1 VLYLNI
7 SSSDMSVT
15 ENILQTLSMH
25 RRRVWLFPKLQSI
38 SWDIA
43 DDVCFPYVSLF
54 LHPGINKVNLYLD
67 VRTSQENVHD
77 ALRILETACP
87 ALNALDI
94 SHFDSWD
101 DDDDGY
107 ENLHMS
113 QDKVTAMSDDLSH
126 LVMHSP
132 SLTSVII
139 PHRQLTLSVDAIK
152 HLAQAPNLQ
161 VLRLRKG
168 KLDVISGNRDQ
179 RVKKVLFPRL
189 RDIAVEVEE
198 PTTLLGIL
206 RQTGTAFLKRL
217 AITSKSL
224 ITGAQFSLISPEIIR
239 CGATS
244 LTSLS
249 LAFDSP
255 HAVQPP
261 GQEDRYRL
269 TSAILQPLLAL
280 SKIQYISISSP
291 YIEPDD
297 RLLSLITQAWPDLG
311 NLRFVPALKPIS
323 EIITQTPLVTLDGVY
338 ALIRGCPKLV
348 ALDIAIDTSTPLSP
362 NLPALPLRGAGIYL
376 DFFWSKPDA
385 ANVHIMATGLQRIH
399 KGRHN
404 LTGSDPWAHY
414 DTTASVQTAGIDV
427 AAYAEYV
434 HTCDYFWK
442 GIEGALNKKFEEAL
456 QRALDLQ
463 ATC

>member
-168 KLDVISGNRDQ
+168 KLDVISGNRD
-179 RVKKVLFPRL
+179 
-189 RDIAVEVEE
+189 
-198 PTTLLGIL
+198 
-206 RQTGTAFLKRL
+206 
-217 AITSKSL
+217 
-224 ITGAQFSLISPEIIR
+224 
-239 CGATS
+239 
-244 LTSLS
+244 
-249 LAFDSP
+249 
-255 HAVQPP
+255 
-261 GQEDRYRL
+261 
-269 TSAILQPLLAL
+269 
-280 SKIQYISISSP
+280 
-291 YIEPDD
+291 
-297 RLLSLITQAWPDLG
+297 
-311 NLRFVPALKPIS
+311 
-323 EIITQTPLVTLDGVY
+323 
-338 ALIRGCPKLV
+338 
-348 ALDIAIDTSTPLSP
+348 
-362 NLPALPLRGAGIYL
+362 
-376 DFFWSKPDA
+376 
-385 ANVHIMATGLQRIH
+385 
-399 KGRHN
+399 
-404 LTGSDPWAHY
+404 
-414 DTTASVQTAGIDV
+414 
-427 AAYAEYV
+427 
-434 HTCDYFWK
+434 
-442 GIEGALNKKFEEAL
+442 
-456 QRALDLQ
+456 
-463 ATC
+463 